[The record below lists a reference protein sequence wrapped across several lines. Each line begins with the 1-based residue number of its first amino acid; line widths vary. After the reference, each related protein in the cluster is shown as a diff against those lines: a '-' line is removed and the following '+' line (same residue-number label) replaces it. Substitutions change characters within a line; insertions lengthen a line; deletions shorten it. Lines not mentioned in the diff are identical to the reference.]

1 MRKAK
6 GGQTRQRA
14 AVGVAVPHVRNWR
27 LGQLGLA
34 TVPESLYIVL
44 SAPHHQIAFVHMM
57 KTLKYE
63 KMGVKLEARA
73 RARKGVLFIQLSRL
87 HPSIMNQGQV
97 RKLQVF
103 LQQRWRVRYN
113 VFKYNLLTTL

>member
-14 AVGVAVPHVRNWR
+14 AVAVPHVRNWR

-73 RARKGVLFIQLSRL
+73 RKGVLFIQLSRL